1 MTTQILVTKEVELKH
16 LNQDLTEIRKWA
28 RNELYMKVKF
38 LYRGEDELDSTKT
51 SEKNSKGASEK
62 NGKVYR
68 LYVKECQEKL
78 PGVVTSK
85 SIGPEYNLI
94 YTQLLWQRATNE
106 SIIRKALSSGRSCS
120 YTSMQN
126 RFDGKLSHTD

>member
-1 MTTQILVTKEVELKH
+1 MTTGILSRKEVELKH

-38 LYRGEDELDSTKT
+38 LYRGEDELDSEKT
-51 SEKNSKGASEK
+51 SDKNSKGTSEQ

-78 PGVVTSK
+78 PGVVASK

-106 SIIRKALSSGRSCS
+106 SIIGKALSSGRSCS

-126 RFDGKLSHTD
+126 RFDGKLSLTD

>member
-1 MTTQILVTKEVELKH
+1 MTTGILVTKEVELKH

-51 SEKNSKGASEK
+51 SEKNSK
-62 NGKVYR
+62 VYR

-106 SIIRKALSSGRSCS
+106 SIIGKALSSGRSCS

-126 RFDGKLSHTD
+126 RFDGKLSLTD